1 MARRYTGDASK
12 GLLPG
17 PAVVQTLLVG
27 PDSDLESE
35 GKFTDTDLGRLL
47 EIGLEVPRESVA
59 SLWTAVA
66 LVAIVVLGDVPG
78 APALVFSSFEVVRRN
93 EASLG
98 EFVGAHWKDPLLGL
112 PGCGPSSARVA
123 YRRVRETRAKNTH
136 ATP

>member
-47 EIGLEVPRESVA
+47 EIGLEVPRESEDKKKKKKNF
-59 SLWTAVA
+59 
-66 LVAIVVLGDVPG
+66 GG
-78 APALVFSSFEVVRRN
+78 K
-93 EASLG
+93 G
-98 EFVGAHWKDPLLGL
+98 
-112 PGCGPSSARVA
+112 GPSGNKNKGVKNAKRVTA
-123 YRRVRETRAKNTH
+123 LT
-136 ATP
+136 